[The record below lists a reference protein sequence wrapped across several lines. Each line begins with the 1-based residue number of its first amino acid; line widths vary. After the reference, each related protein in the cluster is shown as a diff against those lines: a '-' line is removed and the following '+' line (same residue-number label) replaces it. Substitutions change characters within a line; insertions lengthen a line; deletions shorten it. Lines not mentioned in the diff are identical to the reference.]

1 MLPLVVGLAVLAG
14 LIGLC
19 WLVPESRLVARQWRV
34 LVPFASGWLAAIVLA
49 GAGVHLALLGHSP
62 RLPMP
67 LMATGIQLSLLAI
80 LILLIEVFVAAWVTP
95 LLARVAAGER
105 AADHLWSC
113 FRAAPSQMPRMFGGL
128 LVGHA
133 LPVGGVLLVAGGV
146 ANGVLTD
153 GNGMA
158 LLVAFGVIVCPLWS
172 VVTGSL
178 LFELLDRDQSFG
190 TALQNAVRFGR
201 EQGIHWWRLVIAQA
215 VLAGALV
222 VLPERV
228 WVHAMW
234 FGGYGVTNHW
244 FEDAQKL
251 QAMPLA
257 GVFGVLLYI
266 ATVVTVATIKLRI
279 ALARQAVQANAAA
292 RSVRPAPAGP
302 RSSSLALDGRR

>member
-19 WLVPESRLVARQWRV
+19 WLVPESRLLARQWRA
-34 LVPFASGWLAAIVLA
+34 LVPFASGWLVALGLA
-49 GAGVHLALLGHSP
+49 SAGVHLAVFGKAWP
-62 RLPMP
+62 LPTA
-67 LMATGIQLSLLAI
+67 LMATGLQLSLLAV
-80 LILLIEVFVAAWVTP
+80 LIMLLEVFVAAWVTP

-113 FRAAPSQMPRMFGGL
+113 FREAPAWMPRMFGGL

-146 ANGVLTD
+146 ANGVLTG

-172 VVTGSL
+172 VLTGSL

-190 TALQNAVRFGR
+190 IAVQNAVRFGR

-257 GVFGVLLYI
+257 SVFGAVLFV

-279 ALARQAVQANAAA
+279 AGVRQAVRATQAA
-292 RSVRPAPAGP
+292 RAARPALLASR
-302 RSSSLALDGRR
+302 RSVASAR

>member
-34 LVPFASGWLAAIVLA
+34 LVPFAAGWLAALLLA
-49 GAGVHLALLGHSP
+49 AAGVHLALLGHS
-62 RLPMP
+62 LPLP
-67 LMATGIQLSLLAI
+67 TALMATGIQLSLLAI
-80 LILLIEVFVAAWVTP
+80 LILLLEVFVAAWATP

-113 FRAAPSQMPRMFGGL
+113 FREAPWWMPRMFGGL

-146 ANGVLTD
+146 ANGVFTG

-178 LFELLDRDQSFG
+178 LFELLDREQSFG
-190 TALQNAVRFGR
+190 VALQSALHFGR
-201 EQGIHWWRLVIAQA
+201 TQGVHWWRLVVAQA

-234 FGGYGVTNHW
+234 LGGYGVTNHW
-244 FEDAQKL
+244 FDDAVTL

-257 GVFGVLLYI
+257 FVFGAVLFV
-266 ATVVTVATIKLRI
+266 ASVVTVATIKLRI
-279 ALARQAVQANAAA
+279 AGVRQVVRATQAA
-292 RSVRPAPAGP
+292 RAERRPVLRRVAPA
-302 RSSSLALDGRR
+302 AIDGGR

>member
-34 LVPFASGWLAAIVLA
+34 LVPFASGWLAALLLA
-49 GAGVHLALLGHSP
+49 GAGVHLALLSHSP

-67 LMATGIQLSLLAI
+67 LLATGIQLSLLAI
-80 LILLIEVFVAAWVTP
+80 LVMLVEVFVAAWVTP

-113 FRAAPSQMPRMFGGL
+113 FREAPSWMPRMFGGL

-146 ANGVLTD
+146 ANGVFHD
-153 GNGMA
+153 GNGMV
-158 LLVAFGVIVCPLWS
+158 LVVAFALIVCPLWS

-178 LFELLDRDQSFG
+178 LFELLDREQSFG
-190 TALQNAVRFGR
+190 VAVQNAVHFGR
-201 EQGIHWWRLVIAQA
+201 TQGIHWWRLVVAQA

-234 FGGYGVTNHW
+234 LGGYSVTNHW
-244 FEDAQKL
+244 FDDAQKL

-257 GVFGVLLYI
+257 GVFGAVLFV
-266 ATVVTVATIKLRI
+266 ASVVTVATIKLRI
-279 ALARQAVQANAAA
+279 AGVRQAVRATKIA
-292 RSVRPAPAGP
+292 RAERPALLASR
-302 RSSSLALDGRR
+302 RSIVSAR

>member
-34 LVPFASGWLAAIVLA
+34 LVPFASGWLAALVLA

-67 LMATGIQLSLLAI
+67 LTATGIQLSLLAI

-113 FRAAPSQMPRMFGGL
+113 FRGAPAWMPRMFGGL

-146 ANGVLTD
+146 ANGVFND

-158 LLVAFGVIVCPLWS
+158 LVVAFALIVCPLWS

-190 TALQNAVRFGR
+190 GALQNAVRFGR
-201 EQGIHWWRLVIAQA
+201 DQGIHWWRLVVAQA

-222 VLPERV
+222 VLPNRV

-234 FGGYGVTNHW
+234 LGGYSVTNHW
-244 FEDAQKL
+244 FDDAQKL

-257 GVFGVLLYI
+257 PVFGAVLFV
-266 ATVVTVATIKLRI
+266 ASVVTVATIKLRI
-279 ALARQAVQANAAA
+279 AGVRQAVRATKIA
-292 RSVRPAPAGP
+292 RAERPPAGRRVAPA
-302 RSSSLALDGRR
+302 AIDGAR

>member
-34 LVPFASGWLAAIVLA
+34 LVPFASGWLAALLLA
-49 GAGVHLALLGHSP
+49 GAGVHLALLSHSP

-67 LMATGIQLSLLAI
+67 LLATGLQLSLLAI
-80 LILLIEVFVAAWVTP
+80 LVMLIEVFVAAWVTP

-113 FRAAPSQMPRMFGGL
+113 FREAPSWMPRMFGGL

-146 ANGVLTD
+146 ANGVFND
-153 GNGMA
+153 GNGLA
-158 LLVAFGVIVCPLWS
+158 LVVAFALIVCPLWS

-178 LFELLDRDQSFG
+178 LFELLDREQSFG
-190 TALQNAVRFGR
+190 VALQNAVHFGR
-201 EQGIHWWRLVIAQA
+201 TQGIHWWRLVVAQA

-222 VLPERV
+222 VLPDRI

-234 FGGYGVTNHW
+234 LGGYSVTNHW
-244 FEDAQKL
+244 FDDAQKL

-257 GVFGVLLYI
+257 GVFGAVLFV
-266 ATVVTVATIKLRI
+266 ASVVTVATIKLRI
-279 ALARQAVQANAAA
+279 AGVRQAVRATKIA
-292 RSVRPAPAGP
+292 RAERPLVVRRVAPA
-302 RSSSLALDGRR
+302 LVDGGR